1 MSSSISAAYEQIMN
15 RLAVLHTV
23 SLLADRFKAM
33 LRERLPAVDSFH
45 MLDESLLQDLLRH
58 GPSPA
63 ITRRVVTFATL
74 AADAGADLIL
84 FTCSSTSPAVDVAR
98 RVIATPILK
107 IDDPMAERAVELG
120 RRIGILCTTS
130 STQGPSADLVREHA
144 TRRERE
150 VMVEP
155 CLVAGAF
162 DALSA
167 GDREAHDSM
176 IRHAAADLAGRN
188 DVIVLAQA
196 SMAHL
201 AEGLQAAL
209 PVPVLSSPPLCIEA
223 LVRHYRP

>member
-1 MSSSISAAYEQIMN
+1 MSQ

-23 SLLADRFKAM
+23 SFLADSFKTL
-33 LRERLPAVDSFH
+33 LREHLPGVDAFH

-58 GPSPA
+58 GASPA

-144 TRRERE
+144 LRRGRE
-150 VMVEP
+150 AVIEP
-155 CLVAGAF
+155 HLVAGAF

-167 GDREAHDSM
+167 GNRDEHDRL
-176 IRHAAADLAGRN
+176 IRAAAAEIAGRN
-188 DVIVLAQA
+188 DVLVLAQA

-201 AEGLQAAL
+201 ADELHAAL
-209 PVPVLSSPPLCIEA
+209 ALPVLSSPPLAIEA
-223 LVRHYRP
+223 LRRRYSQA

>member
-1 MSSSISAAYEQIMN
+1 MN

-23 SLLADRFKAM
+23 SFLADRFKAM

-58 GPSPA
+58 GASPA
-63 ITRRVVTFATL
+63 ITRRVVTFAML
-74 AADAGADLIL
+74 AADAGADLIV

-120 RRIGILCTTS
+120 PRIGILCSTS
-130 STQGPSADLVREHA
+130 STQGPSVDLVREHA
-144 TRRERE
+144 TRLGRE
-150 VMVEP
+150 VTVESR
-155 CLVAGAF
+155 LVAGAF
-162 DALSA
+162 EALSS
-167 GDREAHDSM
+167 GDRGAHDRL
-176 IRHAAADLAGRN
+176 IRDAAADLAGRS
-188 DVIVLAQA
+188 DALVLAQA

-201 AEGLQAAL
+201 AEDLQRTL

-223 LVRHYRP
+223 LVRHYSQG

>member
-1 MSSSISAAYEQIMN
+1 MH

-23 SLLADRFKAM
+23 SLLAERFKAL
-33 LRERLPAVDSFH
+33 LRERLPEVDAFH

-107 IDDPMAERAVELG
+107 IDDPMAERAVALG
-120 RRIGILCTTS
+120 PRIGILCTTS
-130 STQGPSADLVREHA
+130 STLGPSAALVDEHA
-144 TRRERE
+144 LRAGRAVTP
-150 VMVEP
+150 EP
-155 CLVAGAF
+155 RLVAGAF
-162 DALSA
+162 DALSR
-167 GDREAHDSM
+167 GDRDTHDRL
-176 IRHAAADLAGRN
+176 IREAAAELGTRS
-188 DVIVLAQA
+188 DVLVLAQA

-201 AEGLQAAL
+201 AESLQGAL
-209 PVPVLSSPPLCIEA
+209 PIPVLASPPLCIEA
-223 LVRHYRP
+223 LVRHYAER